1 MVTLP
6 LFEETGRRGAGAAGS
21 EGVTSL
27 FLPQRTLPRVFFS
40 FPYTFYFLVFY
51 FFLILKIEALN
62 RLQNQLRF
70 GGFVCGNCQLYAAQ
84 GEFNNASWLHWGCV
98 P

>member
-40 FPYTFYFLVFY
+40 FPYTFISW
-51 FFLILKIEALN
+51 FFIFIFFDFKNGSPESPPKPTAIW
-62 RLQNQLRF
+62 R
-70 GGFVCGNCQLYAAQ
+70 VCLWELPAPCSTGR
-84 GEFNNASWLHWGCV
+84 V
-98 P
+98 